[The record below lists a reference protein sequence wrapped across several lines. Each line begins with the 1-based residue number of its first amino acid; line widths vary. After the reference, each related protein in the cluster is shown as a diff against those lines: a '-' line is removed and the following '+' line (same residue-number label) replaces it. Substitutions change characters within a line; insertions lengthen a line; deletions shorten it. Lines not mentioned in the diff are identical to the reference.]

1 MIPPA
6 PVRVKLEMSPA
17 SNGVTISLLTEQ
29 QEEQAGKV
37 NYQETLDYIYSFLD
51 AEKTGGQQYNP
62 ANYDLR
68 RVEELLVRLGSPHRG
83 RPSVHIAGTKGKG
96 STAAMVAS
104 VLVASGYRTG
114 LFTSPHLIDLRER
127 IRVNNEFISEN
138 ELIHLVAK
146 IRPEVSAVNEKA
158 TYGEITTFEVLT
170 ALGFGHFQQKGAEF
184 QVVEV
189 GLGGE
194 LDATNVITPEV
205 AVITSISYDHMQ
217 ALGNTLDR
225 IATAKAGIIKPG
237 ITVVSARQPQAAARV
252 IAETCRRTG
261 AHLIRVGESVNARG
275 LGFANGQQHLL
286 VRGRLDSYRLAIP
299 LLGYYQLDN
308 AASAVA
314 ALEALSEKG
323 CHISRQSIIKG
334 LAEVSWPGRFEILSR
349 RPLVLVDGAHNRE
362 SARRLREAIEHYFH
376 RGEPQSEKEAAECYR
391 KAILLIGMSRHKDS
405 AGIAS
410 ELHPI
415 FDQVIVTRSQHP
427 RAMAPDE
434 ITGQFQKYG
443 LATRI
448 MDTVPQAVSLAREL
462 ATGDDLVCATGSL
475 FVVGEVIA
483 EIRKAV

>member
-1 MIPPA
+1 
-6 PVRVKLEMSPA
+6 MSPA
-17 SNGVTISLLTEQ
+17 LNGATISSLIKR
-29 QEEQAGKV
+29 QEEQVGSM

-68 RVEELLVRLGSPHRG
+68 RVEELLVRLGNPHRG

-96 STAAMVAS
+96 STAAMVTS

-114 LFTSPHLIDLRER
+114 LYTSPHLIDLRER

-146 IRPEVSAVNEKA
+146 IRPEVSAVNEQA
-158 TYGEITTFEVLT
+158 TYGELTTFEILT
-170 ALGFGHFQQKGAEF
+170 ALGFSHFQQKGAEF
-184 QVVEV
+184 QVLEV

-205 AVITSISYDHMQ
+205 AIITSISYDHMQ
-217 ALGNTLDR
+217 ALGNTLGQ
-225 IATAKAGIIKPG
+225 IATAKAGIIKAG
-237 ITVVSARQPQAAARV
+237 ITVVSARQPREAARV
-252 IAETCRRTG
+252 IAETCRRTRARLIKVG
-261 AHLIRVGESVNARG
+261 AEVTARG
-275 LGFANGQQHLL
+275 LGFADARQHLL
-286 VRGRLDSYRLAIP
+286 VRGRLDGYQLAIP

-334 LAEVSWPGRFEILSR
+334 LAEVSWPGRFEILRR

-376 RGEPQSEKEAAECYR
+376 RGEPRPEKETDECYR
-391 KAILLIGMSRHKDS
+391 RAILLIGMSRHKDT
-405 AGIAS
+405 AGIIS
-410 ELHPI
+410 ELGPI
-415 FDQVIVTRSQHP
+415 FNEIIVTRSQHP
-427 RAMAPDE
+427 RAMAADE
-434 ITGQFQKYG
+434 ITGQFQKQG
-443 LATRI
+443 LATRTTN
-448 MDTVPQAVSLAREL
+448 TVPEALSLAREL
-462 ATGDDLVCATGSL
+462 ATGDDLICATGSL